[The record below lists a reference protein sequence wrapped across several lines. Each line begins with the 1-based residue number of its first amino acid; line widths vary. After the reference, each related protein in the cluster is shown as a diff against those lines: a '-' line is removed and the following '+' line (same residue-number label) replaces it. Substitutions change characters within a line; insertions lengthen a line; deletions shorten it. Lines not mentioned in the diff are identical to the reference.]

1 MGKNWWKMPLGFAL
15 MFVVL
20 SGMLFLALM
29 EYADRA
35 LFRLEV
41 QEARGRG
48 AELRGFLDYQAAQ
61 LDLLC
66 IDWANWDQAY
76 RFVLGGELSFEE
88 ENLNLMSFE
97 NANLSH
103 AAFFTKGLSVRWHGR
118 YIRGT
123 KWLAGCSGEEIS
135 LFKELLARSYKTGYS
150 RGIVSLDNQIYLMAA
165 RQIRD
170 SDSKL
175 PMAGWLVLTRPLP
188 EVKEMRGVVPGL
200 IEISPIPRARE
211 RSPHRDPKDAV
222 SIVPI
227 SSSSLDIAALL
238 WDPLG
243 NPVAEGHIRVDRWI
257 AREVRELMGRVLLG
271 VALLGLGMCTG
282 LIMWHR
288 THISEPL
295 QGVYEKVAQMTASGN
310 LEMLSLESGELEGIV
325 KAMNSLISHAK
336 GVERRAAMEAGR
348 TRDILDGMDLMVALC
363 SPDGTISFANRAMAS
378 LFRDLPSLTG
388 TRFWDLMDH
397 QDRERVREQFL
408 AAGEGK
414 RPLLRVHLRSRRTSL
429 VINMSPIKS
438 PKAKGEVMVLCRA
451 TTASLPPGVFA

>member
-1 MGKNWWKMPLGFAL
+1 MPLEFAL
-15 MFVVL
+15 LFVVL

-41 QEARGRG
+41 QEAREKGT
-48 AELRGFLDYQAAQ
+48 ELRGFLDYQSAQ
-61 LDLLC
+61 LDLIC

-76 RFVLGGELSFEE
+76 RFVLGEEASFEK
-88 ENLNLMSFE
+88 ENLNLMSFD
-97 NANLSH
+97 NANISH
-103 AAFFTKGLSVRWHGR
+103 VAFLTKDLSVRWHGR

-123 KWLAGCSGEEIS
+123 KGLAGCSGEEIR

-188 EVKEMRGVVPGL
+188 DVKEMQGVAPGL
-200 IEISPIPRARE
+200 KEISPIPRGRE
-211 RSPHRDPKDAV
+211 RSPNGGYGDDV
-222 SIVPI
+222 FIVPV
-227 SSSSLDIAALL
+227 SSSTLDVTVFLR
-238 WDPLG
+238 DPLG
-243 NPVAEGHIRVDRWI
+243 NPIGEGHIRIDRWI

-271 VALLGLGMCTG
+271 VALLGLGVCVSLM
-282 LIMWHR
+282 MWHR
-288 THISEPL
+288 THIGEPL
-295 QGVYEKVAQMTASGN
+295 QEMYEKVAQMIASGN
-310 LEMLSLESGELEGIV
+310 LDLLLGDSGELGGIV
-325 KAMNSLISHAK
+325 KAMNGLINHTK
-336 GVERRAAMEAGR
+336 GVERRAAMEASR
-348 TRDILDGMDLMVALC
+348 IRDILDGMDLMVALC
-363 SPDGTISFANRAMAS
+363 SPDGTISFANRAMTS
-378 LFRDLPSLTG
+378 LFGDLPQVEG
-388 TRFWDLMDH
+388 MKIWDLMDNE
-397 QDRERVREQFL
+397 DRERVRDQFL

-414 RPLLRVHLRSRRTSL
+414 KTLLRVHLRSRRTSL